1 MADERPQQQGQGAPP
16 YPPHYYRR
24 ERKSKWW
31 IPVLVIG
38 IIIVLFIVFIGA
50 VFAMIGSAFEP
61 QEVTVKENS
70 ILHLKFDEV
79 EEYSETSPFQFL
91 TPVRKASFRDI
102 LSAIERAKY
111 DDNIKGIYYTGS
123 GNVGF
128 AKASEIQ
135 EALTD
140 FKGSGKFIYAYIE
153 MGNEYTYYNSL
164 PADSIFMPREG
175 LLEMNGL
182 GASAMFLKG
191 FYDKLGINFHVENF
205 EDFKSAAETNYRKSW
220 SDSARHQLKVILDQ
234 RYENLLDA
242 IADFRES
249 DKEKIREV
257 MAKGVYE
264 ADSLYSLGLIDALM
278 VESQIKDHMKNVIFG
293 DNPDDKEIKLVSAGK
308 YMASNPKL
316 PGKIADEDKQI
327 AIVYGVGPIVPGKP
341 DAWTNE
347 QQIYSEDFVEN
358 LRDAADNDKVKAII
372 LRIDSPGG
380 SVIAS
385 EEIWKEVQRVSKE
398 KPVYASMSDIAASG
412 GYYIAMACDTI
423 IAHPSTMT
431 GSIGVIVSLP
441 NFDGTLDKLDITVDT
456 ISTGPAAQ
464 DLNLMMPFD
473 ERQKEKLHIIS
484 KNIYQRFVSKAA
496 KARGMDFEEMRSL
509 AKGRVWTGADAKEKN
524 LVDVL
529 GDFGDAINLAK
540 KRIGIEDTM
549 RVYVQIYPRPQ
560 DDIEALLKIFG
571 LNETSADAD
580 INTLAA
586 RLNIDPMKMTKI
598 WNSLPASVKKQ
609 VVYQTALMD
618 ISSRERV
625 MVALPQLYDIR

>member
-1 MADERPQQQGQGAPP
+1 
-16 YPPHYYRR
+16 
-24 ERKSKWW
+24 
-31 IPVLVIG
+31 
-38 IIIVLFIVFIGA
+38 
-50 VFAMIGSAFEP
+50 
-61 QEVTVKENS
+61 
-70 ILHLKFDEV
+70 
-79 EEYSETSPFQFL
+79 
-91 TPVRKASFRDI
+91 
-102 LSAIERAKY
+102 
-111 DDNIKGIYYTGS
+111 
-123 GNVGF
+123 
-128 AKASEIQ
+128 
-135 EALTD
+135 
-140 FKGSGKFIYAYIE
+140 
-153 MGNEYTYYNSL
+153 
-164 PADSIFMPREG
+164 
-175 LLEMNGL
+175 
-182 GASAMFLKG
+182 
-191 FYDKLGINFHVENF
+191 
-205 EDFKSAAETNYRKSW
+205 
-220 SDSARHQLKVILDQ
+220 
-234 RYENLLDA
+234 
-242 IADFRES
+242 
-249 DKEKIREV
+249 
-257 MAKGVYE
+257 
-264 ADSLYSLGLIDALM
+264 
-278 VESQIKDHMKNVIFG
+278 
-293 DNPDDKEIKLVSAGK
+293 
-308 YMASNPKL
+308 
-316 PGKIADEDKQI
+316 
-327 AIVYGVGPIVPGKP
+327 P

-598 WNSLPASVKKQ
+598 WNSLPSSVKKQ